1 MANKRYRIKQNKYSI
16 GGGGQSRRSV
26 GWSRYRSAPLQI
38 DTDNSSPKQQQQQ
51 PLNDISNIFQLK
63 HKLMLAAT
71 TTTTT
76 SSTLSTSSSSSSEEQ
91 NMTDL
96 ENLLYGNLENQ
107 QQILIK
113 QSLEVDATCNGLL
126 IGDRSKKH
134 ILSTIISNKHQDLH
148 CISPNTV
155 SIIIII
161 IYDYLLNYYIINL
174 VS

>member
-1 MANKRYRIKQNKYSI
+1 MANNNNNNKRYRIKQNKYSI
-16 GGGGQSRRSV
+16 GGGGGGQSRRSA
-26 GWSRYRSAPLQI
+26 GWSRFRSAPLQI
-38 DTDNSSPKQQQQQ
+38 DTDNSSPKQQQQQQQQQQQ

-63 HKLMLAAT
+63 HKLMLAAAT
-71 TTTTT
+71 P
-76 SSTLSTSSSSSSEEQ
+76 SALSTSSSSSSEEQ

-134 ILSTIISNKHQDLH
+134 ILPTIISNKHQDLH

-155 SIIIII
+155 S
-161 IYDYLLNYYIINL
+161 
-174 VS
+174 

>member
-16 GGGGQSRRSV
+16 GGGGGQSRRSA

-38 DTDNSSPKQQQQQ
+38 DTDNSSPKQQQQ

-76 SSTLSTSSSSSSEEQ
+76 LSTSSASSSEEQ

-155 SIIIII
+155 SIITTII
-161 IYDYLLNYYIINL
+161 IYDYLLN
-174 VS
+174 